1 MSNYEEM
8 SLEQLD
14 KKHLELR
21 QKRVEIKEEQV
32 KVNAIREKRVDEKKV
47 KEKID
52 SMTDK
57 EKKIATQILS
67 GAGAIVSE
75 EEVGTPGTK

>member
-1 MSNYEEM
+1 MPNYEEM

-21 QKRVEIKEEQV
+21 EKRFEIKAEQV
-32 KVNAIREKRVDEKKV
+32 ELNAVREKRVDEKKV

-52 SMTDK
+52 GMTDK
-57 EKKIATQILS
+57 EKAIAAQVL
-67 GAGAIVSE
+67 GAKAIVSE
-75 EEVGTPGTK
+75 EAVGEPGTK

>member
-1 MSNYEEM
+1 MPNYEEM

-21 QKRVEIKEEQV
+21 EKRVEIKADMI
-32 KVNAIREKRVDEKKV
+32 KVNAVREKRVDEKKV

-57 EKKIATQILS
+57 EKAIAAQVL
-67 GAGAIVSE
+67 GAKAIVSE
-75 EEVGTPGTK
+75 EAVGTPITE

>member
-1 MSNYEEM
+1 MNYEAMTLPE
-8 SLEQLD
+8 LEKEKQELD
-14 KKHLELR
+14 KK
-21 QKRVEIKEEQV
+21 RVGIKAEQLKICAV
-32 KVNAIREKRVDEKKV
+32 VEKKVDEKKV

-57 EKKIATQILS
+57 EKAIAAQVL
-67 GAGAIVSE
+67 GARAIVSE

>member
-1 MSNYEEM
+1 MNYETM
-8 SLEQLD
+8 TVAQLEKEKQKLGE
-14 KKHLELR
+14 KKAELKVEVMKICAVLE
-21 QKRVEIKEEQV
+21 KK
-32 KVNAIREKRVDEKKV
+32 VDEIKV

-57 EKKIATQILS
+57 EKAIATQILS

-75 EEVGTPGTK
+75 EAVGEPGTK

>member
-1 MSNYEEM
+1 MPNYEEM

-21 QKRVEIKEEQV
+21 EKRFEIKAEQV
-32 KVNAIREKRVDEKKV
+32 KLNAVREKLVDEKNV
-47 KEKID
+47 REKIEAM
-52 SMTDK
+52 SDK

-67 GAGAIVSE
+67 NAGAIVSE
-75 EEVGTPGTK
+75 EKVGAPGVK

>member
-1 MSNYEEM
+1 MNYDTMTLPE
-8 SLEQLD
+8 LEKEKQELD
-14 KKHLELR
+14 KK
-21 QKRVEIKEEQV
+21 RVGIKAEQLKICAV
-32 KVNAIREKRVDEKKV
+32 IEKKVDEKKV

-67 GAGAIVSE
+67 GAGAIASE
-75 EEVGTPGTK
+75 EAVGTPGTE

>member
-1 MSNYEEM
+1 MPNYEEM

-14 KKHLELR
+14 KKFLEMR
-21 QKRVEIKEEQV
+21 EKRVEIKVEMV
-32 KVNAIREKRVDEKKV
+32 KLNAVREKRVGEKKV

-52 SMTDK
+52 GMTDK
-57 EKKIATQILS
+57 EKAIATQILS
-67 GAGAIVSE
+67 GAGAIASE

>member
-1 MSNYEEM
+1 MPNYEEM

-21 QKRVEIKEEQV
+21 KKKFEIKAEQV
-32 KVNAIREKRVDEKKV
+32 KLNAVREKMVDEKKV

-57 EKKIATQILS
+57 EKAIAAQVL
-67 GAGAIVSE
+67 GAKAIVSE
-75 EEVGTPGTK
+75 EAVGTPGTK

>member
-1 MSNYEEM
+1 MPNYEEM

-14 KKHLELR
+14 KKFLEMR
-21 QKRVEIKEEQV
+21 EERVEIKAEMVELNTV
-32 KVNAIREKRVDEKKV
+32 REKRIDEKKV

-57 EKKIATQILS
+57 EKAIAAQVL
-67 GAGAIVSE
+67 GAKAIVSE
-75 EEVGTPGTK
+75 EKVGTPGTK

>member
-1 MSNYEEM
+1 M

-21 QKRVEIKEEQV
+21 EKRVEIKADMI
-32 KVNAIREKRVDEKKV
+32 KVNAVREKKVDEKKV

-67 GAGAIVSE
+67 GAGAIASE